1 MWSAGCI
8 FVEMHNREPLFPG
21 DSEMCV
27 WRDFGGNKKPL
38 GGGAAL
44 RRARPAHYAPPLPSD
59 QLFHIFRSLGT
70 PDEGAWW
77 GVTRMPNYVAE
88 YPQWQP
94 RSLEGIAPNLGGA
107 GLSLLGS
114 MLTYDPLR
122 RATCRQVLEHEYFAD
137 LDFTKP
143 ENGRAKTAAD
153 ALELPHPH

>member
-1 MWSAGCI
+1 MRVA
-8 FVEMHNREPLFPG
+8 R
-21 DSEMCV
+21 
-27 WRDFGGNKKPL
+27 
-38 GGGAAL
+38 L
-44 RRARPAHYAPPLPSD
+44 RGKQKTAHDAPPLPSD